1 VRSRSGIQKRE
12 ARRRLA
18 STHLVVAMDIK
29 DIMGIK
35 GAAGGGGGAK
45 KQKTTAEKKPEG
57 MSREVWQISRDR
69 QSQQEALA
77 PVVPTH
83 AGLKDKRKVSARK
96 VAWSW
101 QPFKNSARVDD
112 LMLKHWVKTGTGGT
126 LLPGSNGGDVGGDYA
141 FSKYNKK
148 VDMVMYNDEE
158 YDTLLKDLTEDDWSR
173 EETDYM
179 FDLLARFDLRFIV
192 VHDRWDYVPGVSKAP
207 EGSKKSAASDAGE
220 KDEEEKEKDGSKDAK
235 DPKDPKD
242 AGEKDDEKKEKEKD
256 AAGTG
261 TDKDKDDAATD
272 GAGGAPKPRTV
283 EDMKSR
289 YYAIARKL
297 LEARADNPDE
307 AKTHAL
313 IREPFNARHEVD
325 RKLALGDQME
335 RTNALEREEQAI
347 LEEVKAIEERR
358 RAEATALSARAGAAF
373 STHRA
378 DAVKLSIAV
387 SDLRKDFAA
396 SGPSLPTAEGGDATP
411 APGAYA
417 RGAHVIAVAGE
428 IAAAAVGTGGARGV
442 RRIEQA
448 VEELGVKPPQVST
461 RAVCSAWLTLRK
473 EVMELL
479 DLRKQLAKRQEEL
492 VGTAPGVPDAA
503 AAAPAAAAAAAVF
516 QQAGLPDT
524 PRSKTQDVVLG
535 PDGQPIGIRPAK
547 RDQKRKMPARFDDTE
562 PSPPRRSSEKRLKR

>member
-1 VRSRSGIQKRE
+1 MRSRSGIQKRE

-158 YDTLLKDLTEDDWSR
+158 YENLLQFDQDWSR
-173 EETDYM
+173 EETDYL
-179 FDLLARFDLRFIV
+179 FELLARFDLRFLV
-192 VHDRWDYVPGVSKAP
+192 AHDRWER
-207 EGSKKSAASDAGE
+207 EGG
-220 KDEEEKEKDGSKDAK
+220 KE
-235 DPKDPKD
+235 
-242 AGEKDDEKKEKEKD
+242 
-256 AAGTG
+256 
-261 TDKDKDDAATD
+261 
-272 GAGGAPKPRTV
+272 RTV
-283 EDMKSR
+283 EDMKDR

-297 LEARADNPDE
+297 LEARADNPEE
-307 AKTHAL
+307 AAAHPVIKD
-313 IREPFNARHEVD
+313 PFNSRHEID

-335 RTNALEREEQAI
+335 RTNALEREERAI
-347 LEEVKAIEERR
+347 LDEVKAIEERR
-358 RAEATALSARAGAAF
+358 RVEARALSNR
-373 STHRA
+373 
-378 DAVKLSIAV
+378 
-387 SDLRKDFAA
+387 
-396 SGPSLPTAEGGDATP
+396 
-411 APGAYA
+411 
-417 RGAHVIAVAGE
+417 
-428 IAAAAVGTGGARGV
+428 AAAAFNPYRVD
-442 RRIEQA
+442 Q
-448 VEELGVKPPQVST
+448 T
-461 RAVCSAWLTLRK
+461 RQSI
-473 EVMELL
+473 
-479 DLRKQLAKRQEEL
+479 
-492 VGTAPGVPDAA
+492 
-503 AAAPAAAAAAAVF
+503 
-516 QQAGLPDT
+516 
-524 PRSKTQDVVLG
+524 DV
-535 PDGQPIGIRPAK
+535 DEMR
-547 RDQKRKMPARFDDTE
+547 E
-562 PSPPRRSSEKRLKR
+562 